1 MAALPMVG
9 ARCPVE
15 WQQKFR
21 AIAQATQRTESE
33 VVREALSQYLGL
45 VDPSAVKSL
54 LDDYGQRLI
63 KLEAKLGRLA
73 G

>member
-21 AIAQATQRTESE
+21 AIAQATERSE
-33 VVREALSQYLGL
+33 AAVIREALGRYLGL
-45 VDPSAVKSL
+45 VDPSAVKRVI
-54 LDDYGQRLI
+54 DDHEQRLT
-63 KLEAKLGRLA
+63 KLEQR
-73 G
+73 